1 MVPQSHSPFY
11 VFLLGLLLPIYT
23 ITGFDASAH
32 TSEETK
38 DARRAVPRGMINAV
52 FWSFAFGL
60 VMVCSFVLAMPD
72 TAKAASD
79 GANVFFN
86 LFAGLAVPTPVKDLL
101 YICIVLANYLC
112 ALAGVTSTS
121 RMIFAFSR
129 DGGLPGHRIWRHVSP
144 AHRTPVNAIWLA
156 AGLAILSTLYSSAFS
171 ALAAG
176 CAMFLYVSYAM
187 PILAGLFAEGK
198 SWTTFGPFRLGGLS
212 KPIGVLAVLGTLVV
226 IFIGIQPPNNI
237 LISYGIGLI
246 VLMLILWFGIARRR
260 FPGPPIG
267 EAAIAARGAEIAAEE
282 HAVGQV

>member
-1 MVPQSHSPFY
+1 VPQSSHLLY

-32 TSEETK
+32 TSEETR

-60 VMVCSFVLAMPD
+60 VMVSSFVLAMPD
-72 TAKAASD
+72 TTKSALD

-86 LFAGLAVPTPVKDLL
+86 LFAALKVPAALKDLL
-101 YICIVLANYLC
+101 YICIVLSNYLC

-129 DGGLPGHRIWRHVSP
+129 DGGLPGHKIWRAVSHT
-144 AHRTPVNAIWLA
+144 HRTPVAAIWLA
-156 AGLAILSTLYSSAFS
+156 ALLAFLSTLYSPAFG

-187 PILAGLFAEGK
+187 PILAGLFSEGK
-198 SWTTFGPFRLGGLS
+198 SWTEFGPFRLGIWS

-226 IFIGIQPPNNI
+226 IFVGIQPPNNI
-237 LISYGIGLI
+237 LISYGLGLI
-246 VLMLILWFGIARRR
+246 VLMIVLWFGVARSR

-267 EAAIAARGAEIAAEE
+267 AAAVAARAAEIAAEE
-282 HAVGQV
+282 HAVGEA

>member
-1 MVPQSHSPFY
+1 M
-11 VFLLGLLLPIYT
+11 L
-23 ITGFDASAH
+23 
-32 TSEETK
+32 
-38 DARRAVPRGMINAV
+38 NAV

-60 VMVCSFVLAMPD
+60 VMVSSFVLAMPD
-72 TAKAASD
+72 PVKAAAD
-79 GANVFFN
+79 GGNVFFN
-86 LFAGLAVPTPVKDLL
+86 LLGGLAVPTPLKDLL
-101 YICIVLANYLC
+101 YIAIVLSNYLC

-129 DGGLPGHRIWRHVSP
+129 DGGLPGHAFWRRVSP

-156 AGLAILSTLYSSAFS
+156 AGLAILSTLYSPAFG

-187 PILAGLFAEGK
+187 PILAGLFVEGK
-198 SWTTFGPFRLGGLS
+198 SWTEFGPFRLGALS

-237 LISYGIGLI
+237 LISYGLGLI
-246 VLMLILWFGIARRR
+246 VLMVVLWFGVARRR

-267 EAAIAARGAEIAAEE
+267 AAAVAARRAEIAAEE
-282 HAVGQV
+282 QAVGEVA